1 MTGEKLRES
10 MAFGKAVRLARK
22 SMGISQDSFAD
33 LSGLHRTYI
42 GAIERG
48 EKNPTLNSIFRLAT
62 ALQIPPHKL
71 IEKTL
76 SMLEEG
82 TGD

>member
-1 MTGEKLRES
+1 MNGAKSPES
-10 MAFGKAVRLARK
+10 MAFGKAVRLVRK
-22 SMGISQDSFAD
+22 SMGFSQDNFAD

-48 EKNPTLNSIFRLAT
+48 EKNPTLNSIFRLAN